1 MKKKYQ
7 THDDRWYKD
16 PVTKFPVS
24 RTDPSQDIP
33 IAKLVSRHVRSGLP
47 APVGH
52 YGEDFRPGDVSEIHS
67 RLTEMKAKLVEEQA
81 LLEKDKLVKAKL
93 ERDLKAARI
102 RELVESA
109 QKLTP
114 GSPELAKV
122 SSELTDFLPGV
133 EGGDSPK

>member
-16 PVTKFPVS
+16 PVVTFPVS

-33 IAKLVSRHVRSGLP
+33 ITRLVERHVRSGLLP
-47 APVGH
+47 PVGV

-67 RLTEMKAKLVEEQA
+67 RLSDMKEQLAVQQADTEKKKLE
-81 LLEKDKLVKAKL
+81 KAKL

-133 EGGDSPK
+133 EGVQPP